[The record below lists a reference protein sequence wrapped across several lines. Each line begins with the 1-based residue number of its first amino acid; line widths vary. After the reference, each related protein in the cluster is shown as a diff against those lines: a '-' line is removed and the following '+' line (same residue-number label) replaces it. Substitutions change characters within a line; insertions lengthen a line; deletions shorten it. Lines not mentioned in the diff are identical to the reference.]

1 MTERCVDKQYVAL
14 QKRVVWWRKAWRIG
28 VEDGP
33 DLPTTGKRRR
43 AVPAATRALEETGRR
58 DESSAARKQRSR
70 KHVPS

>member
-1 MTERCVDKQYVAL
+1 MTERCVDKQDVAL
-14 QKRVVWWRKAWRIG
+14 QKRVVWRRKAWWIR

-33 DLPTTGKRRR
+33 DLPTARKRRR
-43 AVPAATRALEETGRR
+43 AVPAATRALEETSRR